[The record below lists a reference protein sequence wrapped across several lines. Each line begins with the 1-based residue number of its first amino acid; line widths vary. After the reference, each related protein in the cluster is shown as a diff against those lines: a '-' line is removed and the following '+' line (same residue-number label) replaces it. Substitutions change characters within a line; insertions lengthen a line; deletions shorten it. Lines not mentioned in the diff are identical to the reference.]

1 MNKEIFT
8 LALIWQIFVL
18 GVLIL
23 LFPKLI
29 PKLIPKSKIKT
40 KMENDQ
46 KLESRLER
54 LKKYEN
60 PLSSIC
66 CAFLSYAI
74 LQLLCQ
80 TIVIS
85 LPLSIVSGAIPW
97 MKSSSQNRKKKKLRE
112 EAWPEALDH
121 INSAI
126 KSGVSISQALAN
138 LAERGPV
145 VLSPFFKEYK
155 SKVNLSGNLELALKN
170 LCLSTRDPTLARLTQ
185 TILLVRKVGGVQ
197 VGSVLRTFT
206 IFLRNDLA
214 AKREIEMRHGWI
226 ANTAR
231 IASCAPWLLLIFL
244 TLQPQTRIAYN
255 TPTGA
260 IVVLGG
266 SLLIVIAYLW
276 MNKSAQRSS
285 WQ

>member
-1 MNKEIFT
+1 MNKEIIS
-8 LALIWQIFVL
+8 LGLIWQIFTL
-18 GVLIL
+18 GILIL
-23 LFPKLI
+23 LI
-29 PKLIPKSKIKT
+29 PKAKIKIARST
-40 KMENDQ
+40 TPQIALNFKQ
-46 KLESRLER
+46 K

-60 PLSSIC
+60 PLAAIC
-66 CAFLSYAI
+66 CAFISYLL

-80 TIVIS
+80 TVVIS
-85 LPLSIVSGAIPW
+85 LPLSFGAGAIPW
-97 MKSSSQNRKKKKLRE
+97 IKSSAQNRKKQKLIQD
-112 EAWPEALDH
+112 AWPEALDH

-138 LAERGPV
+138 LAERGPI
-145 VLSPFFKEYK
+145 VLSPFFREYK
-155 SKVNLSGNLELALKN
+155 SQVSTTGNLELALRN
-170 LCLSTRDPTLARLTQ
+170 LCLSTQDPVLKRLTQ
-185 TILLVRKVGGVQ
+185 TILLVRQVGGAQ

-206 IFLRNDLA
+206 TFLRNDLT

-244 TLQPQTRIAYN
+244 TFQPQTRTAYN
-255 TPTGA
+255 TPIGA

-266 SLLIVIAYLW
+266 SLLIGVAYLW
-276 MNKSAQRSS
+276 MRKSAQSAS

>member
-1 MNKEIFT
+1 MSKEIIS
-8 LALIWQIFVL
+8 LVLIWQIFTL
-18 GVLIL
+18 GILIL
-23 LFPKLI
+23 LI
-29 PKLIPKSKIKT
+29 PKT
-40 KMENDQ
+40 KMKIAGTINPQITPNFKQ
-46 KLESRLER
+46 KI
-54 LKKYEN
+54 KKYEN
-60 PLSSIC
+60 PLAAIC
-66 CAFLSYAI
+66 CAFISYLL

-80 TIVIS
+80 TVVIS
-85 LPLSIVSGAIPW
+85 LPLSIGAGAIPW
-97 MKSSSQNRKKKKLRE
+97 MKSRAQEGKKQKSIQD
-112 EAWPEALDH
+112 AWPEALDH

-138 LAERGPV
+138 LAERGPI

-155 SKVNLSGNLELALKN
+155 SQVNTTGNLELALKN
-170 LCLSTRDPTLARLTQ
+170 LCLSTQDPILKRLTQ
-185 TILLVRKVGGVQ
+185 TILLVRQVGGAQ

-206 IFLRNDLA
+206 TFLRNDLT

-244 TLQPQTRIAYN
+244 TFQPQTRTAYN

-266 SLLIVIAYLW
+266 SLLIVIAYFW
-276 MNKSAQRSS
+276 MNRSAQRASR
-285 WQ
+285 Q

>member
-1 MNKEIFT
+1 MSKEIIS
-8 LALIWQIFVL
+8 LVLIWQIFTL
-18 GVLIL
+18 GTLIL
-23 LFPKLI
+23 LI
-29 PKLIPKSKIKT
+29 PSAKMKIAGTINPQITPNFK
-40 KMENDQ
+40 Q
-46 KLESRLER
+46 KIR
-54 LKKYEN
+54 KYEN
-60 PLSSIC
+60 PLAAIC
-66 CAFLSYAI
+66 CAFISYLL

-80 TIVIS
+80 TVVIS
-85 LPLSIVSGAIPW
+85 LPLSIGAGAIPW
-97 MKSSSQNRKKKKLRE
+97 MKSRAQEGKKQKSIQD
-112 EAWPEALDH
+112 AWPEALDH

-138 LAERGPV
+138 LAERGPI

-155 SKVNLSGNLELALKN
+155 SQVNTTGNLELALKN
-170 LCLSTRDPTLARLTQ
+170 LCLSTQDPILKRLTQ
-185 TILLVRKVGGVQ
+185 TILLVRQVGGAQ

-206 IFLRNDLA
+206 TFLRNDLT

-244 TLQPQTRIAYN
+244 TFQPQTRTAYN

-266 SLLIVIAYLW
+266 SLLIVIAYFW
-276 MNKSAQRSS
+276 MNKSAQRAS

>member
-1 MNKEIFT
+1 MSKEIIS
-8 LALIWQIFVL
+8 LVLIWQIFTL
-18 GVLIL
+18 GTLIL
-23 LFPKLI
+23 LI
-29 PKLIPKSKIKT
+29 PSAKMKIAGTINPQITPNFK
-40 KMENDQ
+40 Q
-46 KLESRLER
+46 KI
-54 LKKYEN
+54 KKYEN
-60 PLSSIC
+60 PLAAIC
-66 CAFLSYAI
+66 CAFISYLL

-80 TIVIS
+80 TVVIS
-85 LPLSIVSGAIPW
+85 LPLSIGAGAIPW
-97 MKSSSQNRKKKKLRE
+97 MKSRAQEGKKQKSIQD
-112 EAWPEALDH
+112 AWPEALDH

-138 LAERGPV
+138 LAERGPI
-145 VLSPFFKEYK
+145 VLSPFFREYK
-155 SKVNLSGNLELALKN
+155 SQVNTTGNLELALKN
-170 LCLSTRDPTLARLTQ
+170 LCLSTQDPILKRLTQ
-185 TILLVRKVGGVQ
+185 TILLVRQVGGAQ

-206 IFLRNDLA
+206 TFLRNDLT

-244 TLQPQTRIAYN
+244 TFQPQTRTAYN

-266 SLLIVIAYLW
+266 SLLIVIAYFW
-276 MNKSAQRSS
+276 MNKSAQRAS

>member
-1 MNKEIFT
+1 MSKEIIS
-8 LALIWQIFVL
+8 LGLIWQIFTL
-18 GVLIL
+18 GILIL
-23 LFPKLI
+23 LI
-29 PKLIPKSKIKT
+29 PKAKIKIT
-40 KMENDQ
+40 RSTTPQIALNFKQ
-46 KLESRLER
+46 K

-60 PLSSIC
+60 PLAAIC
-66 CAFLSYAI
+66 CAFISYLL

-80 TIVIS
+80 TVVIS
-85 LPLSIVSGAIPW
+85 LPLSFGAGAIPW
-97 MKSSSQNRKKKKLRE
+97 IKSSAQNRKKQKLIQD
-112 EAWPEALDH
+112 AWPEALDH

-138 LAERGPV
+138 LAERGPI
-145 VLSPFFKEYK
+145 VLSPFFREYK
-155 SKVNLSGNLELALKN
+155 SQVSTTGNLELALRN
-170 LCLSTRDPTLARLTQ
+170 LCLSTQDPVLKRLTQ
-185 TILLVRKVGGVQ
+185 TILLVRQVGGAQ

-206 IFLRNDLA
+206 TFLRNDLT

-244 TLQPQTRIAYN
+244 TFQPQTRTAYN
-255 TPTGA
+255 TPIGA

-266 SLLIVIAYLW
+266 SLLIGVAYLW
-276 MNKSAQRSS
+276 MRKSAQSAS

>member
-1 MNKEIFT
+1 MSKEIIS
-8 LALIWQIFVL
+8 LVLIWQIFTL
-18 GVLIL
+18 GTLIL
-23 LFPKLI
+23 LI
-29 PKLIPKSKIKT
+29 PSAKMKIAGSINPQITPNFK
-40 KMENDQ
+40 Q
-46 KLESRLER
+46 KI
-54 LKKYEN
+54 KKYEN
-60 PLSSIC
+60 PLAAIC
-66 CAFLSYAI
+66 CAFISYLL

-80 TIVIS
+80 TVVIS
-85 LPLSIVSGAIPW
+85 LPLSIGAGAIPW
-97 MKSSSQNRKKKKLRE
+97 MKSRAQEGKKQKSIQD
-112 EAWPEALDH
+112 AWPEALDH

-138 LAERGPV
+138 LAERGPI

-155 SKVNLSGNLELALKN
+155 SQVNTTGNLELALKN
-170 LCLSTRDPTLARLTQ
+170 LCLSTQDPILKRLTQ
-185 TILLVRKVGGVQ
+185 TILLVRQVGGAQ

-206 IFLRNDLA
+206 TFLRNDLT

-244 TLQPQTRIAYN
+244 TFQPQTRTAYN

-266 SLLIVIAYLW
+266 SLLIVIAYFW
-276 MNKSAQRSS
+276 MNKSAQRAS

>member
-1 MNKEIFT
+1 MKIAGTINP
-8 LALIWQIFVL
+8 QITPNF
-18 GVLIL
+18 
-23 LFPKLI
+23 KQ
-29 PKLIPKSKIKT
+29 KI
-40 KMENDQ
+40 
-46 KLESRLER
+46 
-54 LKKYEN
+54 KKYEN
-60 PLSSIC
+60 PLAAIC
-66 CAFLSYAI
+66 CAFISYLL

-80 TIVIS
+80 TVVIS
-85 LPLSIVSGAIPW
+85 LPLSIGAGAIPW
-97 MKSSSQNRKKKKLRE
+97 MKSRAQEGKKQKSIQD
-112 EAWPEALDH
+112 AWPEALDH

-138 LAERGPV
+138 LAERGPI

-155 SKVNLSGNLELALKN
+155 SQVNTTGNLELALKN
-170 LCLSTRDPTLARLTQ
+170 LCLSTQDPILKRLTQ
-185 TILLVRKVGGVQ
+185 TILLVRQVGGAQ

-206 IFLRNDLA
+206 TFLRNDLT

-244 TLQPQTRIAYN
+244 TFQPQTRTAYN
-255 TPTGA
+255 TPTGV

-266 SLLIVIAYLW
+266 SLLIVIAYFW
-276 MNKSAQRSS
+276 MNKSAQRAS

>member
-1 MNKEIFT
+1 MSKEIIS
-8 LALIWQIFVL
+8 LVLIWQIFTL
-18 GVLIL
+18 GTLIL
-23 LFPKLI
+23 LI
-29 PKLIPKSKIKT
+29 PSAKMKIAGTINPQITPNFK
-40 KMENDQ
+40 Q
-46 KLESRLER
+46 KI
-54 LKKYEN
+54 KKYEN
-60 PLSSIC
+60 PLAAIC
-66 CAFLSYAI
+66 CAFISYLL

-80 TIVIS
+80 TVVIS
-85 LPLSIVSGAIPW
+85 LPLSIGAGAIPW
-97 MKSSSQNRKKKKLRE
+97 MKSRAQEGKKQKSIQD
-112 EAWPEALDH
+112 AWPEALDH

-138 LAERGPV
+138 LAERGPI

-155 SKVNLSGNLELALKN
+155 SQVNTTGNLELALKN
-170 LCLSTRDPTLARLTQ
+170 LCLSTQDPILKRLTQ
-185 TILLVRKVGGVQ
+185 TILLVRQVGGAQ

-206 IFLRNDLA
+206 TFLRNDLT

-244 TLQPQTRIAYN
+244 TFQPQTRTAYN
-255 TPTGA
+255 TPTGV

-266 SLLIVIAYLW
+266 SLLIVIAYFW
-276 MNKSAQRSS
+276 MNKSAQRAS

>member
-1 MNKEIFT
+1 MSKEIIS
-8 LALIWQIFVL
+8 LVLIWQIFTL
-18 GVLIL
+18 GTLIL
-23 LFPKLI
+23 LI
-29 PKLIPKSKIKT
+29 PSAKMKIAGSINPQITPNFK
-40 KMENDQ
+40 Q
-46 KLESRLER
+46 KI
-54 LKKYEN
+54 KKYEN
-60 PLSSIC
+60 PLAAIC
-66 CAFLSYAI
+66 CAFISYLL

-80 TIVIS
+80 TVVIS
-85 LPLSIVSGAIPW
+85 LPLSIGAGAIPW
-97 MKSSSQNRKKKKLRE
+97 MKSRAQEGKKQKSIQD
-112 EAWPEALDH
+112 AWPEALDH
-121 INSAI
+121 INSAV

-138 LAERGPV
+138 LAERGPI

-155 SKVNLSGNLELALKN
+155 SQVNTTGNLELALKN
-170 LCLSTRDPTLARLTQ
+170 LCLSTQDPILKRLTQ
-185 TILLVRKVGGVQ
+185 TILLVRQVGGAQ

-206 IFLRNDLA
+206 TFLRNDLT

-244 TLQPQTRIAYN
+244 TFQPQTRTAYN

-266 SLLIVIAYLW
+266 SLLIVIAYFW
-276 MNKSAQRSS
+276 MNKSAQRAS

>member
-1 MNKEIFT
+1 MSKEIIS
-8 LALIWQIFVL
+8 LGLIWQIFTL
-18 GVLIL
+18 GILIL
-23 LFPKLI
+23 LI
-29 PKLIPKSKIKT
+29 PKAKIKIT
-40 KMENDQ
+40 RSTTPQIALNFKQ
-46 KLESRLER
+46 K

-60 PLSSIC
+60 PLAAIC
-66 CAFLSYAI
+66 CAFISYLL

-80 TIVIS
+80 TVVIS
-85 LPLSIVSGAIPW
+85 LPLSFGAGAIPW
-97 MKSSSQNRKKKKLRE
+97 IKSSAQNRKKQKLIQD
-112 EAWPEALDH
+112 AWPEALDH

-138 LAERGPV
+138 LAERGPI
-145 VLSPFFKEYK
+145 VLSPFFREYK
-155 SKVNLSGNLELALKN
+155 SQVSTTGNLELALRN
-170 LCLSTRDPTLARLTQ
+170 LCLSTQDPVLKRLTQ
-185 TILLVRKVGGVQ
+185 TILLVRQVGGAQ

-206 IFLRNDLA
+206 TFLRNDLT

-244 TLQPQTRIAYN
+244 TFQPQTRTAYN
-255 TPTGA
+255 TPIGA

-266 SLLIVIAYLW
+266 SLLIGVAYLW
-276 MNKSAQRSS
+276 MKKSAQSAS

>member
-1 MNKEIFT
+1 MSKEIIS
-8 LALIWQIFVL
+8 LVLIWQIFTL
-18 GVLIL
+18 GTLIL
-23 LFPKLI
+23 LI
-29 PKLIPKSKIKT
+29 PSAKMKIAGSINPQITPNFK
-40 KMENDQ
+40 Q
-46 KLESRLER
+46 KI
-54 LKKYEN
+54 KKYEN
-60 PLSSIC
+60 PLAAIC
-66 CAFLSYAI
+66 CAFISYLL

-80 TIVIS
+80 TVVIS
-85 LPLSIVSGAIPW
+85 LPLSIGAGAIPW
-97 MKSSSQNRKKKKLRE
+97 MKSRAQEGKKQKSIQD
-112 EAWPEALDH
+112 AWPEALDH

-138 LAERGPV
+138 LAERGPI
-145 VLSPFFKEYK
+145 VLSPFFREYK
-155 SKVNLSGNLELALKN
+155 SQVNTTGNLELALKN
-170 LCLSTRDPTLARLTQ
+170 LCLSTQDPILKRLTQ
-185 TILLVRKVGGVQ
+185 TILLVRQVGGAQ

-206 IFLRNDLA
+206 TFLRNDLT

-244 TLQPQTRIAYN
+244 TFQPQTRTAYN

-266 SLLIVIAYLW
+266 SLLIVIAYFW

>member
-1 MNKEIFT
+1 MSKEIIS
-8 LALIWQIFVL
+8 LVLIWQIFTL
-18 GVLIL
+18 GILIL
-23 LFPKLI
+23 LI
-29 PKLIPKSKIKT
+29 PKT
-40 KMENDQ
+40 KMKMTGTINPQITPNFKQ
-46 KLESRLER
+46 K

-60 PLSSIC
+60 LLASIGC
-66 CAFLSYAI
+66 TLISYLL

-80 TIVIS
+80 TVVIS
-85 LPLSIVSGAIPW
+85 LPLSVGAGAIPW
-97 MKSSSQNRKKKKLRE
+97 MKSSAQERKKQKSIQD
-112 EAWPEALDH
+112 AWPEALDH

-126 KSGVSISQALAN
+126 KSGVPISQALAN
-138 LAERGPV
+138 LAERGPI
-145 VLSPFFKEYK
+145 VLSPFFREYK
-155 SKVNLSGNLELALKN
+155 SQVNTTGNLELALKN
-170 LCLSTRDPTLARLTQ
+170 LCLSTQDPILKRLTQ
-185 TILLVRKVGGVQ
+185 TILLVRQVGGAQ

-206 IFLRNDLA
+206 TFLRNDLT

-226 ANTAR
+226 ASTAR

-244 TLQPQTRIAYN
+244 TFQPQTRTAYN

-276 MNKSAQRSS
+276 MKKSAQSAS

>member
-1 MNKEIFT
+1 MSKEIIS
-8 LALIWQIFVL
+8 LVLIWQIFTL
-18 GVLIL
+18 GIL
-23 LFPKLI
+23 MLLI
-29 PKLIPKSKIKT
+29 PKVKMKIAGSTTPQIALNFK
-40 KMENDQ
+40 K
-46 KLESRLER
+46 K

-60 PLSSIC
+60 PLAAIC
-66 CAFLSYAI
+66 CAFISYLL

-80 TIVIS
+80 TVVIS
-85 LPLSIVSGAIPW
+85 LPLSIGAGAFPW
-97 MKSSSQNRKKKKLRE
+97 MKSSAQNRKKQKLIQD
-112 EAWPEALDH
+112 AWPEALDH

-138 LAERGPV
+138 LAERGPI

-155 SKVNLSGNLELALKN
+155 SQVNTTGNLELALRN
-170 LCLSTRDPTLARLTQ
+170 LCLSTQDPILKRLTQ
-185 TILLVRKVGGVQ
+185 TILLVRQVGGAQ

-206 IFLRNDLA
+206 TFLRNDLT

-244 TLQPQTRIAYN
+244 TFQPQTRTAYN
-255 TPTGA
+255 TPIGA

-266 SLLIVIAYLW
+266 SLLIGVAYLW
-276 MNKSAQRSS
+276 MRKSAQSAS

>member
-1 MNKEIFT
+1 MSKEIIS
-8 LALIWQIFVL
+8 LVLIWQIFTL
-18 GVLIL
+18 GALIL
-23 LFPKLI
+23 LI
-29 PKLIPKSKIKT
+29 PSAKMKIAGTINPQITPNFK
-40 KMENDQ
+40 Q
-46 KLESRLER
+46 KI
-54 LKKYEN
+54 KKYEN
-60 PLSSIC
+60 PLAAIC
-66 CAFLSYAI
+66 CAFISYLL

-80 TIVIS
+80 TVVIS
-85 LPLSIVSGAIPW
+85 LPLSIGAGAIPW
-97 MKSSSQNRKKKKLRE
+97 MKSRAQEGKKQKSIQD
-112 EAWPEALDH
+112 AWPEALDH

-138 LAERGPV
+138 LAERGPI

-155 SKVNLSGNLELALKN
+155 SQVNTTGNLELALKN
-170 LCLSTRDPTLARLTQ
+170 LCLSTQDPILKRLTQ
-185 TILLVRKVGGVQ
+185 TILLVRQVGGAQ

-206 IFLRNDLA
+206 TFLRNDLT

-244 TLQPQTRIAYN
+244 TFQPQTRTAYN

-266 SLLIVIAYLW
+266 SLLIVIAYFW
-276 MNKSAQRSS
+276 MNRSAQRASR
-285 WQ
+285 Q

>member
-1 MNKEIFT
+1 MNKEIIS
-8 LALIWQIFVL
+8 LGLIWQIFTL
-18 GVLIL
+18 GILIL
-23 LFPKLI
+23 LI
-29 PKLIPKSKIKT
+29 PKAKIKIAGST
-40 KMENDQ
+40 TPQIALNFKR
-46 KLESRLER
+46 K

-60 PLSSIC
+60 PLAAIC
-66 CAFLSYAI
+66 CAFISYLL

-80 TIVIS
+80 TVVIS
-85 LPLSIVSGAIPW
+85 LPISVGAGAIPW
-97 MKSSSQNRKKKKLRE
+97 IKSSAQERKKQKSIQD
-112 EAWPEALDH
+112 AWPEALDH

-138 LAERGPV
+138 LAERGPI
-145 VLSPFFKEYK
+145 VLSPFFREYK
-155 SKVNLSGNLELALKN
+155 SQVSTTGNLELALRN
-170 LCLSTRDPTLARLTQ
+170 LCLSTQDPVLKRLTQ
-185 TILLVRKVGGVQ
+185 TILLVRQVGGAQ

-206 IFLRNDLA
+206 TFLRNDLT

-244 TLQPQTRIAYN
+244 TFQPQTRTAYN

-260 IVVLGG
+260 VVVFGGSVLIVV
-266 SLLIVIAYLW
+266 AYLW
-276 MNKSAQRSS
+276 MKKSAQSAS

>member
-1 MNKEIFT
+1 MSKEIIS
-8 LALIWQIFVL
+8 LVLIWQIFTL
-18 GVLIL
+18 GILIL
-23 LFPKLI
+23 LI
-29 PKLIPKSKIKT
+29 PKTKIKIAGRIYPQIT
-40 KMENDQ
+40 PNFKQ
-46 KLESRLER
+46 K

-60 PLSSIC
+60 PLVAIC
-66 CAFLSYAI
+66 CSFISFLL
-74 LQLLCQ
+74 LQLLFQ
-80 TIVIS
+80 TVVIS
-85 LPLSIVSGAIPW
+85 LPLSIGAGAIPW
-97 MKSSSQNRKKKKLRE
+97 MKSSAQNRKKQKLIQD
-112 EAWPEALDH
+112 AWPEALDH

-138 LAERGPV
+138 LAERGPI

-155 SKVNLSGNLELALKN
+155 SQVNTTGNLELALKN
-170 LCLSTRDPTLARLTQ
+170 LCLSTQDPVLKRLTQ
-185 TILLVRKVGGVQ
+185 TILLVRQVGGAQ

-206 IFLRNDLA
+206 TFLRNDLT

-244 TLQPQTRIAYN
+244 TFQPQTRTAYN
-255 TPTGA
+255 TLTGA

-266 SLLIVIAYLW
+266 NVLIVVAYLW
-276 MNKSAQRSS
+276 MNKSAQSAS

>member
-1 MNKEIFT
+1 MSKEIIS
-8 LALIWQIFVL
+8 LVLIWQIFTL
-18 GVLIL
+18 GILIL
-23 LFPKLI
+23 LI
-29 PKLIPKSKIKT
+29 PKAKMKIARSTTPQIALNFK
-40 KMENDQ
+40 Q
-46 KLESRLER
+46 K

-60 PLSSIC
+60 PLAAIC
-66 CAFLSYAI
+66 CAFISYLL

-80 TIVIS
+80 TVVIS
-85 LPLSIVSGAIPW
+85 LPLSIGAGAFPW
-97 MKSSSQNRKKKKLRE
+97 MKSSAQNRKKQKLIQD
-112 EAWPEALDH
+112 AWPEALDH

-138 LAERGPV
+138 LAERGPI

-155 SKVNLSGNLELALKN
+155 SQVNTTGNLELALRN
-170 LCLSTRDPTLARLTQ
+170 LCLSTQDPILKRLTQ
-185 TILLVRKVGGVQ
+185 TILLVRQVGGAQ

-206 IFLRNDLA
+206 TFLRNDLT

-244 TLQPQTRIAYN
+244 TFQPQTRTAYN
-255 TPTGA
+255 TPIGA

-266 SLLIVIAYLW
+266 SLLIGVAYLW
-276 MNKSAQRSS
+276 MRKSAQSAS

>member
-1 MNKEIFT
+1 MSKEIIS
-8 LALIWQIFVL
+8 LVLIWQIFTL
-18 GVLIL
+18 GTLIL
-23 LFPKLI
+23 LI
-29 PKLIPKSKIKT
+29 PSAKMKIAGTINPQITPNFK
-40 KMENDQ
+40 Q
-46 KLESRLER
+46 KI
-54 LKKYEN
+54 KKYEN
-60 PLSSIC
+60 PLAAIC
-66 CAFLSYAI
+66 CAFISYLL

-80 TIVIS
+80 TVVIS
-85 LPLSIVSGAIPW
+85 LPLSIGAGAIPW
-97 MKSSSQNRKKKKLRE
+97 MKSRAQEGKKQKSIQ

-138 LAERGPV
+138 LAERGPI

-155 SKVNLSGNLELALKN
+155 SQVNTTGNLELALKN
-170 LCLSTRDPTLARLTQ
+170 LCLSTQDPILKRLTQ
-185 TILLVRKVGGVQ
+185 TILLVRQVGGAQ

-206 IFLRNDLA
+206 TFLRNDLT

-244 TLQPQTRIAYN
+244 TFQPQTRTAYN
-255 TPTGA
+255 TLTGA

-266 SLLIVIAYLW
+266 SLLIVIAYFW
-276 MNKSAQRSS
+276 MNKSAQRAS

>member
-1 MNKEIFT
+1 MSKEIIS
-8 LALIWQIFVL
+8 LVLIWQIFTL
-18 GVLIL
+18 GILIL
-23 LFPKLI
+23 LI
-29 PKLIPKSKIKT
+29 PKAKMKIARSTTPQIALNFK
-40 KMENDQ
+40 Q
-46 KLESRLER
+46 K

-60 PLSSIC
+60 PLAAIC
-66 CAFLSYAI
+66 CAFISYLL

-80 TIVIS
+80 TVVIS
-85 LPLSIVSGAIPW
+85 LPLSIGAGAFPW
-97 MKSSSQNRKKKKLRE
+97 MKSSAQNRKKQKLIQD
-112 EAWPEALDH
+112 AWPEALDH

-138 LAERGPV
+138 LAERGPI

-155 SKVNLSGNLELALKN
+155 SQVNTTGNLELALRN
-170 LCLSTRDPTLARLTQ
+170 LCLSTQDPVLKRLTQ
-185 TILLVRKVGGVQ
+185 TILLVRQVGGAQ

-206 IFLRNDLA
+206 TFLRNDLT

-244 TLQPQTRIAYN
+244 TFQPQTRTAYN
-255 TPTGA
+255 TPIGA

-266 SLLIVIAYLW
+266 SLLIGVAYLW
-276 MNKSAQRSS
+276 MRKSAQSAS

>member
-1 MNKEIFT
+1 MSKEIIS
-8 LALIWQIFVL
+8 LVLIWQIFTL
-18 GVLIL
+18 GILIL
-23 LFPKLI
+23 LI
-29 PKLIPKSKIKT
+29 PKT
-40 KMENDQ
+40 KMKLTGTINPQITPNFKQ
-46 KLESRLER
+46 K

-60 PLSSIC
+60 PLAAIC
-66 CAFLSYAI
+66 CAFISYLL

-80 TIVIS
+80 TVVIS
-85 LPLSIVSGAIPW
+85 LPLSVGAGAIPW
-97 MKSSSQNRKKKKLRE
+97 MKSSAQERKKQKSIQD
-112 EAWPEALDH
+112 AWPEALDH

-126 KSGVSISQALAN
+126 KSGVPISQALAN
-138 LAERGPV
+138 LAERGPI
-145 VLSPFFKEYK
+145 VLSPFFREYK
-155 SKVNLSGNLELALKN
+155 SQVNTTGNLELALKN
-170 LCLSTRDPTLARLTQ
+170 LCLSTQDPILKRLTQ
-185 TILLVRKVGGVQ
+185 TILLVRQVGGAQ

-206 IFLRNDLA
+206 TFLRNDLT

-244 TLQPQTRIAYN
+244 TFQPQTRTAYN

-276 MNKSAQRSS
+276 MKKSAQSAS

>member
-1 MNKEIFT
+1 MSKEIIS
-8 LALIWQIFVL
+8 LVLIWQIFTL
-18 GVLIL
+18 GILIL
-23 LFPKLI
+23 LI
-29 PKLIPKSKIKT
+29 PKAKIKIAGRIYPKIT
-40 KMENDQ
+40 LNFKQ
-46 KLESRLER
+46 K

-60 PLSSIC
+60 PLAAIC
-66 CAFLSYAI
+66 CAFVSFLL

-80 TIVIS
+80 TVVIS
-85 LPLSIVSGAIPW
+85 LPLSIGAGAIPW
-97 MKSSSQNRKKKKLRE
+97 MKSSAQERKKQKSIQD
-112 EAWPEALDH
+112 AWPEALDH

-138 LAERGPV
+138 LAERGPI

-155 SKVNLSGNLELALKN
+155 SQVNTTGNLELALRN
-170 LCLSTRDPTLARLTQ
+170 LCLSTQDPVLKRLTQ
-185 TILLVRKVGGVQ
+185 TILLVRQVGGAQ

-206 IFLRNDLA
+206 TFLRNDLT

-244 TLQPQTRIAYN
+244 TFQPQTRTAYN
-255 TPTGA
+255 TLTGA
-260 IVVLGG
+260 IVVVGG

-276 MNKSAQRSS
+276 MNKSAQSAS

>member
-1 MNKEIFT
+1 MSKEIIS
-8 LALIWQIFVL
+8 LVLIWQIFTL
-18 GVLIL
+18 GTLIL
-23 LFPKLI
+23 LI
-29 PKLIPKSKIKT
+29 PSAKMKIAGTINPQITPNFK
-40 KMENDQ
+40 Q
-46 KLESRLER
+46 KIR
-54 LKKYEN
+54 KYEN
-60 PLSSIC
+60 PLAAIC
-66 CAFLSYAI
+66 CAFISYLL

-80 TIVIS
+80 TVVIS
-85 LPLSIVSGAIPW
+85 LPLSIGAGAIPW
-97 MKSSSQNRKKKKLRE
+97 MKSRAQEGKKRKSIQD
-112 EAWPEALDH
+112 AWPEALDH

-138 LAERGPV
+138 LAERGPI
-145 VLSPFFKEYK
+145 VLSPFFREYK
-155 SKVNLSGNLELALKN
+155 SQVNTTGNLELALKN
-170 LCLSTRDPTLARLTQ
+170 LCLSTQDPILKRLTQ
-185 TILLVRKVGGVQ
+185 TILLVRQVGGAQ

-206 IFLRNDLA
+206 TFLRNDLT

-244 TLQPQTRIAYN
+244 TFQPQTRTAYN

-266 SLLIVIAYLW
+266 SLLIVIAYFW
-276 MNKSAQRSS
+276 MNKSAQRAS

>member
-1 MNKEIFT
+1 MSKENIS
-8 LALIWQIFVL
+8 LVLIWQIFTL
-18 GVLIL
+18 GTLIL
-23 LFPKLI
+23 LI
-29 PKLIPKSKIKT
+29 PSAKMKIAGTINPQITPNFK
-40 KMENDQ
+40 Q
-46 KLESRLER
+46 KI
-54 LKKYEN
+54 KKYEN
-60 PLSSIC
+60 PLAAIC
-66 CAFLSYAI
+66 CAFISYLL

-80 TIVIS
+80 TVVIS
-85 LPLSIVSGAIPW
+85 LPLSIGAGAIPW
-97 MKSSSQNRKKKKLRE
+97 MKSRAQEGKKQKSIQD
-112 EAWPEALDH
+112 AWPEALDH

-138 LAERGPV
+138 LAERGPI

-155 SKVNLSGNLELALKN
+155 SQVNTTGNLELALKN
-170 LCLSTRDPTLARLTQ
+170 LCLSTQDPILKRLTQ
-185 TILLVRKVGGVQ
+185 TILLVRQVGGAQ

-206 IFLRNDLA
+206 TFLRNDLT

-244 TLQPQTRIAYN
+244 TFQPQTRTAYN

-266 SLLIVIAYLW
+266 SLLIVIAYFWL
-276 MNKSAQRSS
+276 NKSAQRAS

>member
-1 MNKEIFT
+1 MSKEIIS
-8 LALIWQIFVL
+8 LVLIWQIFTL
-18 GVLIL
+18 GTLIL
-23 LFPKLI
+23 LI
-29 PKLIPKSKIKT
+29 PSAKMKIAGTINPQITPNFK
-40 KMENDQ
+40 Q
-46 KLESRLER
+46 KI
-54 LKKYEN
+54 KKYEN
-60 PLSSIC
+60 PLAAIC
-66 CAFLSYAI
+66 CAFISYLL

-80 TIVIS
+80 TVVIS
-85 LPLSIVSGAIPW
+85 LPLSIGAGAIPW
-97 MKSSSQNRKKKKLRE
+97 MKSRAQEGKKQKSIRD
-112 EAWPEALDH
+112 AWPEALDH

-138 LAERGPV
+138 LAERGPI

-155 SKVNLSGNLELALKN
+155 SQVNTTGNLELALKN
-170 LCLSTRDPTLARLTQ
+170 LCLSTQDPILKRLTQ
-185 TILLVRKVGGVQ
+185 TILLVRQVGGAQ

-206 IFLRNDLA
+206 TFLRNDLT

-244 TLQPQTRIAYN
+244 TFQPQTRTAYN

-266 SLLIVIAYLW
+266 SLLIVIAYFW
-276 MNKSAQRSS
+276 MNKSAQRAS

>member
-1 MNKEIFT
+1 MSKEIIS
-8 LALIWQIFVL
+8 LVLIWQIFTL
-18 GVLIL
+18 GIL
-23 LFPKLI
+23 MLLI
-29 PKLIPKSKIKT
+29 PKVKMKIAGSTTPQIALNFK
-40 KMENDQ
+40 Q
-46 KLESRLER
+46 K

-60 PLSSIC
+60 PLAAIC
-66 CAFLSYAI
+66 CAFISYLL

-80 TIVIS
+80 TVVIS
-85 LPLSIVSGAIPW
+85 LPISVGAGAIPW
-97 MKSSSQNRKKKKLRE
+97 IKSSAQERKKQKSIQD
-112 EAWPEALDH
+112 AWPEALDH

-138 LAERGPV
+138 LAERGPI

-155 SKVNLSGNLELALKN
+155 SQVSTTGNLELALKN
-170 LCLSTRDPTLARLTQ
+170 LCLSTQDPVLKRLTQ
-185 TILLVRKVGGVQ
+185 TILLVRQIGGAQ
-197 VGSVLRTFT
+197 VGSVLRTCT
-206 IFLRNDLA
+206 TFLRNDLT

-244 TLQPQTRIAYN
+244 TFQPQTRTAYN
-255 TPTGA
+255 TPIGA

-266 SLLIVIAYLW
+266 SLLIGVAYLW
-276 MNKSAQRSS
+276 MKKSAQSAS

>member
-1 MNKEIFT
+1 MSKEIIS
-8 LALIWQIFVL
+8 LVLIWQIFTL
-18 GVLIL
+18 GIL
-23 LFPKLI
+23 MLLI
-29 PKLIPKSKIKT
+29 PKVKMKIAGSTTPQIALNFK
-40 KMENDQ
+40 K
-46 KLESRLER
+46 K

-60 PLSSIC
+60 PLAAIC
-66 CAFLSYAI
+66 CAFISYLL

-80 TIVIS
+80 TVVIS
-85 LPLSIVSGAIPW
+85 LPLSVGAGAIPW
-97 MKSSSQNRKKKKLRE
+97 MKSSAQNRKKQKLIQD
-112 EAWPEALDH
+112 AWPEALDH

-138 LAERGPV
+138 LAERGPI

-155 SKVNLSGNLELALKN
+155 SQVNTTGNLELALRN
-170 LCLSTRDPTLARLTQ
+170 LCLSTQDPILKRLTQ
-185 TILLVRKVGGVQ
+185 TILLVRQVGGAQ

-206 IFLRNDLA
+206 TFLRNDLT

-244 TLQPQTRIAYN
+244 TFQPQTRTAYN
-255 TPTGA
+255 TPIGA

-266 SLLIVIAYLW
+266 SLLIGVAYLW
-276 MNKSAQRSS
+276 MRKSAQSAS